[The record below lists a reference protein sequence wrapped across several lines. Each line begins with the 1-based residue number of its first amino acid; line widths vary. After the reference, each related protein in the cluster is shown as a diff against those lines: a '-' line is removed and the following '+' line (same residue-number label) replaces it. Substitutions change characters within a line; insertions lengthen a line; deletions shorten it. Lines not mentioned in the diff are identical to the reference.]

1 MDKLKSPTLLDRH
14 HDVDDFDCGVEPL
27 NNFLK
32 NFALVNN
39 QNGSAK
45 TYVTTKSGKVVG
57 YYTIT
62 IGSVNKETAPHRIGK
77 GLAAHPVPVIIIA
90 RFAVDKAHQG
100 HGIGKAIIC
109 DALLKIVEAAGLF
122 LSTRKM
128 RRPETFTKNSGLNLP
143 PSTLFIFTFS
153 SKILRKL
160 SDFKNNAKGI
170 CPSRCNLCF

>member
-1 MDKLKSPTLLDRH
+1 MDKLKSPTLLDKH

-62 IGSVNKETAPHRIGK
+62 IGSVDKETAPHRIGK

-100 HGIGKAIIC
+100 HGIGKAILC
-109 DALLKIVEAAGLF
+109 DALLKIVEAAD
-122 LSTRKM
+122 TI
-128 RRPETFTKNSGLNLP
+128 SGRAVLVHAKDAQVRHFYEKFGFE
-143 PSTLFIFTFS
+143 PSPIDPLHLYLLIKDIKKTIEL
-153 SKILRKL
+153 
-160 SDFKNNAKGI
+160 
-170 CPSRCNLCF
+170 

>member
-109 DALLKIVEAAGLF
+109 DALLKIVEAADTIGGRAVLVHAKDAQARNFYEKFGFEPSPIDPLHLYLLIKDIKKTIGL
-122 LSTRKM
+122 
-128 RRPETFTKNSGLNLP
+128 
-143 PSTLFIFTFS
+143 
-153 SKILRKL
+153 
-160 SDFKNNAKGI
+160 
-170 CPSRCNLCF
+170 